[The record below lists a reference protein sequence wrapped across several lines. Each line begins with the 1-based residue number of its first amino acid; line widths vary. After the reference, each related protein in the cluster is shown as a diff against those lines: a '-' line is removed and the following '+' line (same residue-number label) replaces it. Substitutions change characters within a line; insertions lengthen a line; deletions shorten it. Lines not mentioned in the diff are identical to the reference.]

1 MKKALSLILSL
12 AMLCSLAACGGG
24 ASSSAGSAS
33 GSGSPA
39 ASSIAVCL
47 ASEPDT
53 IDPALNSAVD
63 GATLVAHLF
72 SGLAKWAQDADGNLV
87 IVADAAEELVE
98 GVVNADGTVTYTYT
112 LRDGLKW
119 SDGKD
124 VTAADYEFAWK
135 RAASVEL
142 AADYGYMFEV
152 VDGYADVWAET
163 PPAGA
168 ELNVHAKDAK
178 TLEVTLANAVAY
190 WNELL
195 AFPTYYPV
203 REDVVS
209 NEAWATDP
217 STYVCN
223 GPYTMT
229 GWEHNSLITLEKN
242 PNYVDADSITMEKI
256 EFYLSDDANNMLTN
270 FKNSDWLLI
279 DDVPTNEIANLKVQY
294 PDEFVVAGQIG
305 TYYVNW
311 NVNQNLLPEGSTLT
325 GVEAEAA
332 EAEIREAIGLLYDRN
347 YIVEEIGQAGQV
359 PASSFVAMGMTNPDG
374 TEFYKTAGGN
384 SYPGYYDVS
393 VEAFEAN
400 FAQAVETLKK
410 YYDYDE
416 ASGKFTNAPS
426 LTYLYNTSEGHKA
439 IGEYLAAAMASV
451 GITMNLENQEWNTFL
466 NTRKNGDY
474 SVARN
479 GWLADYND
487 PICFLDM
494 WITASG
500 NNDVQFGKENHASL
514 AIYDLDLTDLG
525 YDVKVE
531 DGTWAETYDVIIPL
545 IKTCTDNDTRYALMH
560 KAEDLLMSTGAIVPL
575 YFYTDIYM
583 VDDSVEGFFANP
595 LGYKYFYNTTVNG
608 SDETIS
614 VCLSSEPDTID
625 PALNSAVDGATL
637 VSHLFAGLAK
647 WTTDEAGNLA
657 IAADCATELPEGV
670 ANDDG
675 TITYTYTL
683 KEGLKWSDG
692 QDLTAKDFEFAWKR
706 AASSELGADYG
717 YMFEVIKGFPDE
729 LAVEATD
736 DVTLTVTLN
745 NAVAYWN
752 ELLAF
757 PTYFPVRED
766 VVADEGWATE
776 AATYVSNGAYTMTG
790 WEHNST
796 ITLTK
801 NENYHDAD
809 SVVMNEIKFYLSD
822 DANNMLTNFKN
833 GTWQLIDDVPTNE
846 IAALKVEYPEEF
858 VIAGQIGTY
867 YVCWNINEELLPE

>member
-1 MKKALSLILSL
+1 MKKLIALML
-12 AMLCSLAACGGG
+12 ALVMVLGLVACGGND
-24 ASSSAGSAS
+24 APATEAPADDTPATEA
-33 GSGSPA
+33 PA
-39 ASSIAVCL
+39 AM
-47 ASEPDT
+47 T
-53 IDPALNSAVD
+53 
-63 GATLVAHLF
+63 
-72 SGLAKWAQDADGNLV
+72 
-87 IVADAAEELVE
+87 AEEKAL
-98 GVVNADGTVTYTYT
+98 
-112 LRDGLKW
+112 
-119 SDGKD
+119 
-124 VTAADYEFAWK
+124 
-135 RAASVEL
+135 
-142 AADYGYMFEV
+142 
-152 VDGYADVWAET
+152 
-163 PPAGA
+163 
-168 ELNVHAKDAK
+168 
-178 TLEVTLANAVAY
+178 
-190 WNELL
+190 
-195 AFPTYYPV
+195 
-203 REDVVS
+203 
-209 NEAWATDP
+209 
-217 STYVCN
+217 
-223 GPYTMT
+223 
-229 GWEHNSLITLEKN
+229 
-242 PNYVDADSITMEKI
+242 
-256 EFYLSDDANNMLTN
+256 
-270 FKNSDWLLI
+270 
-279 DDVPTNEIANLKVQY
+279 
-294 PDEFVVAGQIG
+294 
-305 TYYVNW
+305 
-311 NVNQNLLPEGSTLT
+311 
-325 GVEAEAA
+325 A
-332 EAEIREAIGLLYDRN
+332 EAEIRYAISLLFDRN

-359 PASSFVAMGMTNPDG
+359 PASSFVAMGMTDADG
-374 TEFYKTAGGN
+374 SEFYKNAG
-384 SYPGYYDVS
+384 SSDAFDGYYDVS
-393 VEAFEAN
+393 KEAYEDNYAEAY
-400 FAQAVETLKK
+400 AILSK
-410 YYDYDE
+410 YYE
-416 ASGKFTNAPS
+416 VNEMGQLTNFPT

-439 IGEYLAAAMASV
+439 IGEYLQSALAGM

-494 WITASG
+494 WITSSG
-500 NNDVQFGKENHASL
+500 NNDVQFGKGAHADL

-525 YDVKVE
+525 YDIKVE

-647 WTTDEAGNLA
+647 WGTDENGNLT
-657 IAADCATELPEGV
+657 IVADCVDELPEGV
-670 ANDDG
+670 VNEDG
-675 TITYTYTL
+675 TVTYTYTL

-692 QDLTAKDFEFAWKR
+692 VDLTAKDFEFAWKR
-706 AASSELGADYG
+706 AASEALGADYG
-717 YMFEVIKGFPDE
+717 YMFEVIKGYPND

-736 DVTLTVTLN
+736 DLTLTVTLN

-766 VVADEGWATE
+766 VVANEGWATD
-776 AATYVSNGAYTMTG
+776 ASTYVSNGAYTMTG

-801 NENYHDAD
+801 NENYHGAAD
-809 SVVMNEIKFYLSD
+809 VSMKEIKFYLSD

-846 IAALKVEYPEEF
+846 IAALKVEFPTEF

-867 YVCWNINEELLPE
+867 YVCWNINEVLLAD